1 MAGEGGDVGSSGW
14 VLGGGGGLKIQ
25 EVVPLRFFP
34 SDPNCFFFCVFWG
47 DDPPV
52 SFEPSCEVLP
62 GDYQG
67 HWVVRPQSVGA
78 KPLAEWE
85 DPGPGWPNEGLVAML
100 G

>member
-1 MAGEGGDVGSSGW
+1 MWAVLAGC
-14 VLGGGGGLKIQ
+14 LGGGGLKIQ

-52 SFEPSCEVLP
+52 SFEPSCEALP
-62 GDYQG
+62 ADYQG